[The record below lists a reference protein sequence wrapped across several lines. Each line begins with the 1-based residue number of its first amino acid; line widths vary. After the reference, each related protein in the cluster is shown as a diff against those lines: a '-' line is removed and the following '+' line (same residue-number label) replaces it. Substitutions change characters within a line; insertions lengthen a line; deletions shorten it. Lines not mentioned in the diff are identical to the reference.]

1 MGALHS
7 SEVIVIWDLHVLG
20 SIELLLHLGDLSLVD
35 LNLSWGEDWGFD
47 ERESWLTKNKN
58 ESKNFKTYFV
68 SFLRSQTNGFSNW

>member
-58 ESKNFKTYFV
+58 ESKNVKTYFV

>member
-7 SEVIVIWDLHVLG
+7 SEVIVVWDLHVLG

-58 ESKNFKTYFV
+58 ESKNVKTYFV